1 MANVVMTAL
10 QIQRLR
16 VGLNGRLEGGQT
28 LMITVRIAVA
38 SAVMAALGWI
48 VWKALNDL
56 VGTSLI
62 GQLISVGFAISLA
75 GFVYVRLVLA
85 LRIPEARQIEQMV
98 MERLGRAR

>member
-1 MANVVMTAL
+1 
-10 QIQRLR
+10 
-16 VGLNGRLEGGQT
+16 
-28 LMITVRIAVA
+28 MITVRIAVA